1 MATIIKGT
9 TKKGQNMMANAKNF
23 EGYTL
28 NEVYS
33 KYSPAKFH
41 AFYDCVLKAQAEGGK
56 NFHISSHNT
65 FGFSVAWEIEQGV
78 RIETPKNSYL
88 VLFPEFCN

>member
-1 MATIIKGT
+1 MLTIIKGT
-9 TKKGQNMMANAKNF
+9 TKKGQTMMANAKHF

-28 NEVYS
+28 NEVYGH
-33 KYSPAKFH
+33 YSPAKFH
-41 AFYDCVLKAQAEGGK
+41 AFYDCVLKAQAEDGH

-65 FGFSVAWEIEQGV
+65 FGFSVAWEVENGV

>member
-1 MATIIKGT
+1 MLTIIKST
-9 TKKGQNMMANAKNF
+9 TKKGAAMLNSAKTF

-33 KYSPAKFH
+33 SYSNAKLCAYH
-41 AFYDCVLKAQAEGGK
+41 HCLNKAANENGH
-56 NFHISSHNT
+56 NFHICAHNT
-65 FGFSVAWEIEQGV
+65 FGFSVAWETEKGV

-88 VLFPEFCN
+88 IVVC